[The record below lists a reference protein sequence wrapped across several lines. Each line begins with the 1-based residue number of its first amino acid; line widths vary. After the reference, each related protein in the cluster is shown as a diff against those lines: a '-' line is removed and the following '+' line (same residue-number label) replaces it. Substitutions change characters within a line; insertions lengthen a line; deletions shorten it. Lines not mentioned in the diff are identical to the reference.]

1 MLVVLAIV
9 GVSAIARRMGYSGM
23 GGNTVV
29 RCRKG
34 HYFTTIW
41 VPGVSLKAIR
51 LGWLRLQY
59 CPIGEHWT
67 LVKPIKNADLTED
80 EIAFAHD
87 HRDIRIP

>member
-1 MLVVLAIV
+1 MLVVLVIV
-9 GVSAIARRMGYSGM
+9 GVFAIARRMGYSGM

-41 VPGVSLKAIR
+41 VPGASLKTLR

-59 CPIGEHWT
+59 CPIGKHWT
-67 LVKPIKNADLTED
+67 LVKPIKNADLSDD
-80 EIAFAHD
+80 EMAFAQD
-87 HRDIRIP
+87 YRDIRLP